1 MDPSR
6 ARLTEQRRTQPRTPN
21 RRQTDPGRAESITG
35 WWSRPPPDAT
45 RFEKARFSEA
55 SPRRAQ
61 AIDSINLITEREPPE
76 AANRSKLDHRNGRDG
91 ERSPNTR
98 GALEHGWTRVE
109 RASPSSGA
117 RNRERRNRRQTDP
130 GRAESITGWWSRPPP
145 DATRFEKARFSG
157 GSPRRAQAI
166 DSINLIT
173 EREPPEAANRSKLDH
188 RNGRDGE
195 RSPNTR
201 GALEHGWTRVERASP
216 SSGARNRERRTAA
229 KPIREERN
237 RSQDG
242 GRDRRLTRRVLKKR
256 ASREG
261 RRDERKRSIRST

>member
-1 MDPSR
+1 MGGNWSPESSKTRPRHVKAGPQNATRGRR
-6 ARLTEQRRTQPRTPN
+6 AAAIATPATRTRGQIEPRRAQLVDWRCEKPRPPKLRRAEQEV
-21 RRQTDPGRAESITG
+21 AESITG
-35 WWSRPPPDAT
+35 WWSRPPTHAT

-117 RNRERRNRRQTDP
+117 RN
-130 GRAESITGWWSRPPP
+130 
-145 DATRFEKARFSG
+145 
-157 GSPRRAQAI
+157 
-166 DSINLIT
+166 
-173 EREPPEAANRSKLDH
+173 H
-188 RNGRDGE
+188 
-195 RSPNTR
+195 
-201 GALEHGWTRVERASP
+201 
-216 SSGARNRERRTAA
+216 ERRTAA
-229 KPIREERN
+229 KSIREERN